1 MAENKDQRNKKE
13 NLMKWVYTILI
24 WVLPF
29 LYLTIFPWI
38 LNQTR
43 FLARNEI
50 SFGPNA
56 SMLYQNLTVFILPIA
71 FNLFIGAGVFILV
84 FSIKK
89 YNGKAIMGGCILGV
103 FYALLILL
111 SYPIYFNISFIFN
124 INLQLVNQIF
134 SLGMYTGPGNASFIL
149 TFYGL
154 LLYQIIKH
162 YRFVKSN

>member
-1 MAENKDQRNKKE
+1 MDQNKNQRNKKE
-13 NLMKWVYTILI
+13 TLIQWSYTILI

-43 FLARNEI
+43 FLARNEL

-56 SMLYQNLTVFILPIA
+56 SMFYQNLTVFILPIA

-84 FSIKK
+84 FGIKK
-89 YNGKAIMGGCILGV
+89 YQAKAIMAGCILGV
-103 FYALLILL
+103 FYALLIVL
-111 SYPIYFNISFIFN
+111 SYPIYFNFTFVFN

-134 SLGMYTGPGNASFIL
+134 RLGMYNGPGNASFIL
-149 TFYGL
+149 AFYGL
-154 LLYQIIKH
+154 LLYQIIKQ
-162 YRFVKSN
+162 YRLSK